1 VVFKVLGEI
10 AVAACG
16 RDRLD
21 GLGASG
27 AFELGELL
35 CEAGVLV
42 VGELLVQG

>member
-1 VVFKVLGEI
+1 MVLEVLGEI
-10 AVAACG
+10 AVAASG

-21 GLGASG
+21 GLGAPG